1 MSHQHLDVVYGRTT
15 TTTNQ
20 QVAEEDRPSSPGALS
35 CDGGAKQRKLRKQKV
50 IKKKN
55 ELGEYRYY
63 NPNTGEDVTEKV
75 LKQKEKKKLESSIV
89 SEQQLEEDEKQLKET
104 STLESPSKIQE
115 NKTSP
120 TKPTSKKKN
129 NDERA
134 EGKFQKNVSSTRHQ
148 HDDDKADGDTSS
160 KQVTKKNNTTVRN
173 EEEEL
178 TQQYPTTM
186 KKDSSKSEIISTR
199 SDDDSAASEQQQ
211 VGQPKTTSAIVP
223 HLGLPTSSSTG
234 KLPSRGTGRNLQ
246 SQDENQSDEEDQRS
260 DKIIITPPPTNR
272 ARSFFAPH
280 EGSDNNFEVFQVE
293 KPQTSQS
300 DKSVSSSERLIGDE
314 DESKMKKQHRESPP
328 NEKAKPKLNNSEH
341 RRRRRSKPK
350 REEPT
355 NNQEDERISDGAK
368 EEETSSQDALIQA
381 PAIAS
386 STADDRMLDQDET
399 ATTGTASSA
408 SEDALN
414 SSPKN
419 KDPMAEL
426 YQENNQPIVAT
437 PAVLPGY
444 LASQSSLNMDA
455 IWSMKGLAK
464 LWRKSLNF
472 VRTFSFTDPQQE
484 PTIKSN
490 KHSLFDPTKRN
501 IAERMTRPILTLTIK
516 GADMLTLDENVV
528 HPCVKV
534 SVLDTLTGQY
544 LKADS
549 FNDKSNEVVLPQMTL
564 PYNMKKTKSLVP
576 IWNDTMYFDTL
587 YNHFLK
593 ENVVFIFELV
603 DFSFEKGEYKIAWG
617 FLKPVSSSGRA
628 NAGKDLRIRLFK
640 YHRKIPGILS
650 KFFTHQTPPVQPS
663 QTSSPSTTLNTN
675 QVVSTNEAFL
685 LYQHRQKAQLY
696 PSTLY
701 IEMKAMQRPP
711 RKKISFPE
719 RPQKPN
725 EFEIGRFTLEEL
737 LQNNDEQVVNIVQS
751 EQTKEKKKEQ
761 SLQRLKLKRE
771 ANEPCEIPSKLLF
784 QFDAGE
790 KGCICLDFSKSG
802 QYLACGCHT
811 NESYGQLK
819 IYDVFEGTLVESINA
834 HIDLI
839 YSIDWNCDDSEIVTS
854 SSDGTCK
861 VWNVEYD
868 KKKASNRKPKL
879 VSTVQHPCY
888 VYTARFHPQCKKI
901 IASGSYDRRIRI
913 FNKDTGKII
922 KELEGH
928 SSRISS
934 IVFDQGGTRMYSAS
948 GDGMIKIWSCRL
960 REDSTLDDIS
970 NSFACMRT
978 IQESEL
984 SKSTLTCIRMDPK
997 YSQERLFI
1005 HSQDNMLR
1013 RLDTGLKNI
1022 RNRYHGVKCFMNAQ
1036 KCNVSPDGQYLVSG
1050 SDIGRVYF
1058 WNVESEEL
1066 IFKEGKDF
1074 GFEDS
1079 PVYDIAWSSK
1089 EHMVAL
1095 CSFDGNQPIRV
1106 FCFEKA
1112 IDDMNSKT
1120 HSTNDQQAQQPHKSL
1135 HHHHHYT
1142 TPPNYSHMFTSSNL
1156 QAALL
1161 TKRSNGSSSNENPN
1175 SYYGGPLSPSN
1186 ATSQS
1191 FFTMP
1196 QSPIG
1201 KNGQGPPPRSSTL
1214 LSSGFNFG
1222 SRSKTPDPFKLNP
1235 GNSLLGARPRTST
1248 APKVE
1253 FQ

>member
-1 MSHQHLDVVYGRTT
+1 MSRQHLDVDFGRAF
-15 TTTNQ
+15 TNLTH
-20 QVAEEDRPSSPGALS
+20 EDDRPQSPSALS
-35 CDGGAKQRKLRKQKV
+35 GDSVGKPRKLKKQKV
-50 IKKKN
+50 IKKKDEN
-55 ELGEYRYY
+55 GEYRYY

-75 LKQKEKKKLESSIV
+75 LKQKEKKKLDTSQV
-89 SEQQLEEDEKQLKET
+89 SENMEERIERP
-104 STLESPSKIQE
+104 SSSSHSPSKT
-115 NKTSP
+115 NDKDSP
-120 TKPTSKKKN
+120 AKPLSRKNN

-134 EGKFQKNVSSTRHQ
+134 ERKLKKNVSETQQRSNN
-148 HDDDKADGDTSS
+148 DDDNADRDNL
-160 KQVTKKNNTTVRN
+160 KQVTKKNRN
-173 EEEEL
+173 EEELKLQE
-178 TQQYPTTM
+178 QHSNRVIAKV
-186 KKDSSKSEIISTR
+186 KKESSETEIMSTKY
-199 SDDDSAASEQQQ
+199 DDDEPTSSEQQQ
-211 VGQPKTTSAIVP
+211 SQPKAKTVVP
-223 HLGLPTSSSTG
+223 HLGLPSSSSTG
-234 KLPSRGTGRNLQ
+234 NLDPNSGRNKTQ
-246 SQDENQSDEEDQRS
+246 SKESNDEEDEQPS

-280 EGSDNNFEVFQVE
+280 ETSDNNFEVFQVE
-293 KPQTSQS
+293 KPQSS
-300 DKSVSSSERLIGDE
+300 HSDDKSISSSERLLHDE
-314 DESKMKKQHRESPP
+314 DQQIEMNQQQQRESSPK
-328 NEKAKPKLNNSEH
+328 EKKKLSNSESR

-350 REEPT
+350 PEETT
-355 NNQEDERISDGAK
+355 NNNIHDDVTEPSRISDGAK
-368 EEETSSQDALIQA
+368 EEETLSQDALIQP
-381 PAIAS
+381 PAVVS
-386 STADDRMLDQDET
+386 STMDDRILDQDET
-399 ATTGTASSA
+399 TTNGSGSSTQSLA
-408 SEDALN
+408 EDAIN

-419 KDPMAEL
+419 NDPMAEL
-426 YQENNQPIVAT
+426 YQENNNQANVTT
-437 PAVLPGY
+437 PALLPGY
-444 LASQSSLNMDA
+444 LASQSDT
-455 IWSMKGLAK
+455 IWSRKGLAK
-464 LWRKSLNF
+464 FWRKSLNF

-501 IAERMTRPILTLTIK
+501 IADRMTRPILTLTIK

-534 SVLDTLTGQY
+534 SVLDILTGQY

-549 FNDKSNEVVLPQMTL
+549 FNDKSSEVVLPQMTL

-640 YHRKIPGILS
+640 YPRKIPGIFS
-650 KFFTHQTPPVQPS
+650 KIFKPHSPLVQPS
-663 QTSSPSTTLNTN
+663 QASAALNTN
-675 QVVSTNEAFL
+675 AVFSTNEAFL
-685 LYQHRQKAQLY
+685 LYQHRHQAQLY

-737 LQNNDEQVVNIVQS
+737 LQNNDEQVVNIVQT

-761 SLQRLKLKRE
+761 SLQRLKLKRDV
-771 ANEPCEIPSKLLF
+771 NEPCEIPSKLLF

-790 KGCICLDFSKSG
+790 KGCICLEFSKSG

-811 NESYGQLK
+811 NERYGQLK
-819 IYDVFEGTLVESINA
+819 IYDVFEGTLVETINA

-839 YSIDWNCDDSEIVTS
+839 YTIDWNCDDTEIVTA
-854 SSDGTCK
+854 SSDGICK

-879 VSTVQHPCY
+879 ISAMQHPCY
-888 VYTARFHPQCKKI
+888 VYTARFHPICKKI
-901 IASGSYDRRIRI
+901 VASGSYDRRIRI
-913 FNKDTGKII
+913 FNKDTGKTI

-928 SSRISS
+928 TSRISS
-934 IVFDQGGTRMYSAS
+934 IAFDNGGTRMYSAS
-948 GDGMIKIWSCRL
+948 GDGVIKIWSCRL

-978 IQESEL
+978 IQDTEL
-984 SKSTLTCIRMDPK
+984 SKSTLTCIRIDPK

-1022 RNRYHGVKCFMNAQ
+1022 RNRYHGVKCFINAQ
-1036 KCNVSPDGQYLVSG
+1036 KCNVSPDGQYIVSG

-1066 IFKEGKDF
+1066 IYKEGKDF

-1089 EHMVAL
+1089 EHMIAL
-1095 CSFDGNQPIRV
+1095 CSFDGSQPIRV
-1106 FCFEKA
+1106 YCFEKA
-1112 IDDMNSKT
+1112 IEEFTSKPPHSQENPQGST
-1120 HSTNDQQAQQPHKSL
+1120 HSSEPLHKLQSNHYTNPSFS
-1135 HHHHHYT
+1135 HHYT
-1142 TPPNYSHMFTSSNL
+1142 SSNI
-1156 QAALL
+1156 QALL
-1161 TKRSNGSSSNENPN
+1161 TKRSNGSSSNDPAAAL
-1175 SYYGGPLSPSN
+1175 PLSPS
-1186 ATSQS
+1186 SQS

-1196 QSPIG
+1196 QSPISSG
-1201 KNGQGPPPRSSTL
+1201 KHASQVPPPRSSTL

-1222 SRSKTPDPFKLNP
+1222 SRSKTPDPIKLNP
-1235 GNSLLGARPRTST
+1235 DHSLVGSRPRTST